1 MINSQ
6 ILEHKMKKLK
16 IIIVLLLRQQ
26 YLKSK
31 YGRGVEIDVSIKRS
45 NEDVLREIQSSMKNL
60 QLMEKNEV

>member
-1 MINSQ
+1 MFISASYSFK
-6 ILEHKMKKLK
+6 ILFLKLS
-16 IIIVLLLRQQ
+16 QQ

-31 YGRGVEIDVSIKRS
+31 YGRGVEIDVIIKRS